1 MPEIKIKSWN
11 ECPIGIYRRLAEV
24 CTDPALG
31 EYERAV
37 AKTAILCGCDE
48 QEIWDL
54 PMDAASELFKKTAW
68 TSEFDFD
75 KDVKF
80 KKLKVGKYV
89 CRVDTDMQRFTV
101 GQYFDFTSYWNT
113 ENKGE
118 NLENLLTV
126 FLVPEGKKYGQD
138 YDVADLKEEI
148 TWNLP
153 MTVAQSVCFFFL
165 KELVSSIK
173 VSLIFLDY
181 QIDRMER
188 KASPEAKAE
197 LKDKRAQ
204 LTALLSSLRL

>member
-68 TSEFDFD
+68 TGEFDFD

-101 GQYFDFTSYWNT
+101 GQYFDFTSYWNADR
-113 ENKGE
+113 GE

-173 VSLIFLDY
+173 VSLIYLDY

>member
-68 TSEFDFD
+68 TGEFDFD

>member
-68 TSEFDFD
+68 TGEFDFD

-173 VSLIFLDY
+173 VSLIYLDY

>member
-24 CTDPALG
+24 CTDHALG

-68 TSEFDFD
+68 TGEFDFD

-101 GQYFDFTSYWNT
+101 GQYFDFTSYWNADR
-113 ENKGE
+113 GE